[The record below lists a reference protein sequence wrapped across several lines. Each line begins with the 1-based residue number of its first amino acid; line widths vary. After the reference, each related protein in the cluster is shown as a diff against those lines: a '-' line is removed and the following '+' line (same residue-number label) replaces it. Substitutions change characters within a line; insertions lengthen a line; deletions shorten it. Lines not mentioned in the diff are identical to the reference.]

1 MKSKVRR
8 VLILL
13 CLLSTVASAAGS
25 VQAGGLICAGQP
37 VTHPGT
43 AADDTIRG
51 TAGDDVMAAG
61 GGDDVVYGFKGRD
74 SICANGGNDIVYGG
88 PNRDRLSEPRE
99 RTSSRAAEARTR

>member
-1 MKSKVRR
+1 
-8 VLILL
+8 
-13 CLLSTVASAAGS
+13 
-25 VQAGGLICAGQP
+25 
-37 VTHPGT
+37 
-43 AADDTIRG
+43 
-51 TAGDDVMAAG
+51 MAAG